1 VARYIL
7 QRTAQSTVVVFAV
20 TVVVFLLLRL
30 TPGDPAQVMLGD
42 MATPEAIANL
52 RRALELD
59 RPLPVQYLAYMKRV
73 LRGDFGL
80 SLRAQRPVV
89 EVVLERV
96 PATLKLSVTAST
108 LALVVGIPVG
118 VLAALKRGSL
128 FESTG
133 FALSLLG
140 QAMPG
145 YWLGLL
151 LINVFSV
158 GLGWLPV
165 SGSDTP
171 AHIVLPAVTL
181 SAFMLGL
188 NVRLARSSMMEVMGQ
203 DYIRTARAKGLS
215 HVAIIL
221 RHTLKPILIPVVT
234 VVGLQIGT
242 LLSGAVVTESIFA
255 WPGIGSLAVLAIFQ
269 RDYSVVQALV
279 LLSALTF
286 VLLNLLVD
294 VLYVYLDPR
303 IAYK

>member
-1 VARYIL
+1 MARYIL

-96 PATLKLSVTAST
+96 PATLKLSVAAST

-118 VLAALKRGSL
+118 ILAALKRGSL

>member
-1 VARYIL
+1 MARYIL